1 MTDKLDDLYREII
14 MEHYHDPLGNEHLE
28 DADIRNEG
36 KNASCGDHIELEVKM
51 FEDKIEKV
59 ALRCEGCAIS
69 VASGSMLT
77 ELVEGKSLE
86 EVKRITARVKDLLK
100 GEDLPDD
107 LDLGDVEALQG
118 VGQFP
123 VRIKCALL
131 AWSTLEN
138 GIREWENGRKS
149 MLFSGKDKN
158 SEE

>member
-1 MTDKLDDLYREII
+1 
-14 MEHYHDPLGNEHLE
+14 
-28 DADIRNEG
+28 
-36 KNASCGDHIELEVKM
+36 M

-118 VGQFP
+118 LDSFP
-123 VRIKCALL
+123 YVSNVHYSPGLRWKTV
-131 AWSTLEN
+131 SV
-138 GIREWENGRKS
+138 
-149 MLFSGKDKN
+149 SGKTEEKVCYSLEKTRTLKN
-158 SEE
+158 KKAQFDPSKLRSLIMPG